1 MRTKSLL
8 VTGAAASAFL
18 IAIIL
23 GFECSRANGADP
35 GWVGANAYLSYVA
48 YARDES
54 RQGLHLGG
62 LLLYPGVS
70 IDLIRSALGP
80 DSERFKADSGNLHY
94 AWNLPDG
101 TRVSGEFDEIGSLLS
116 MAISV
121 YGSSSNTPYSV
132 IGRSVIIPRKHSIR
146 DIQSLFP
153 YGCLEKKQG
162 MENMEIQRFLIQSG
176 PEGTWAYG
184 FIAAIEIG
192 AANGGRDVTRIP
204 IYSIELST
212 IDRLST
218 QNPHGGC
225 SFR

>member
-1 MRTKSLL
+1 MSNRSLL
-8 VTGAAASAFL
+8 VAGAAASSFL
-18 IAIIL
+18 IANIL
-23 GFECSRANGADP
+23 GFECARAHGADP
-35 GWVGANAYLSYVA
+35 GWVGANAYFSYTA
-48 YARDES
+48 YASDES
-54 RQGLHLGG
+54 RQGLHLGA

-70 IDLIRSALGP
+70 IDAIRGVLGP
-80 DSERFKADSGNLHY
+80 DAERFKADSGNLHY

-101 TRVSGEFDEIGSLLS
+101 TRLAGEFDEVGSLLS

-121 YGSSSNTPYSV
+121 YGSSRNPPYSV
-132 IGRSVIIPRKHSIR
+132 IGRSVVMPRKHSIR

-162 MENMEIQRFLIQSG
+162 MENMDFQRFLVQSG

-192 AANGGRDVTRIP
+192 AANGGKDVTRIP
-204 IYSIELST
+204 IYGIELFT

-218 QNPHGGC
+218 QNQHGGC

>member
-121 YGSSSNTPYSV
+121 YGSSYRVFVDRGATPFSYLSYPHF
-132 IGRSVIIPRKHSIR
+132 IDPRLEFCKLLVDS
-146 DIQSLFP
+146 SL
-153 YGCLEKKQG
+153 Y
-162 MENMEIQRFLIQSG
+162 
-176 PEGTWAYG
+176 T
-184 FIAAIEIG
+184 
-192 AANGGRDVTRIP
+192 V
-204 IYSIELST
+204 
-212 IDRLST
+212 
-218 QNPHGGC
+218 
-225 SFR
+225 